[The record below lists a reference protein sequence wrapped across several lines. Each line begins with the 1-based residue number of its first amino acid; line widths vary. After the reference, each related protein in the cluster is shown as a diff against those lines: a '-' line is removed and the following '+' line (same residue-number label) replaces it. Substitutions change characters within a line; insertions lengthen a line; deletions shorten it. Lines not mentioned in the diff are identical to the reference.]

1 MLRCPRAAASMHSLI
16 KKIITSQRNL
26 YPKWWQI
33 YICFS
38 TYLAQCCKSHQN
50 SFQPSCMNEC
60 LWPVPGAV
68 QAGVFLALDCSQLVQ
83 LQPSLTSHAA
93 SIIGDSHPLF
103 SWGWTFLSDNS
114 FVMTTFKCGLW
125 NFYIF
130 NLKSYYW
137 CRFWL
142 YLHICSDKLHN

>member
-38 TYLAQCCKSHQN
+38 TYLAQCSVARVTRIPP
-50 SFQPSCMNEC
+50 SRASCMNEW
-60 LWPVPGAV
+60 LWPVPSAA

-93 SIIGDSHPLF
+93 SIIGDSQPLF
-103 SWGWTFLSDNS
+103 SWGWTFLSDNN
-114 FVMTTFKCGLW
+114 FVMTTCKCGLW
-125 NFYIF
+125 NY
-130 NLKSYYW
+130 
-137 CRFWL
+137 
-142 YLHICSDKLHN
+142 DPKLLMLVLTISSFLFRQAI